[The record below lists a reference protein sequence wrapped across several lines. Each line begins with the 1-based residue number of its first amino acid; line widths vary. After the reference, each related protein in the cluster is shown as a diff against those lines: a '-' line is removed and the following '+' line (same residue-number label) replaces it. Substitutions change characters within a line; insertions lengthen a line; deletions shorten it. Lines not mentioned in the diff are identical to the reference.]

1 MKISLAHTID
11 ANIRNQQESKDKVI
25 AELLAENMLKDE
37 RIAELL
43 AENMLKDERIAELN
57 GGIVSIMGILD
68 ILGNM
73 LNSEKLEND

>member
-37 RIAELL
+37 RIAEL
-43 AENMLKDERIAELN
+43 K